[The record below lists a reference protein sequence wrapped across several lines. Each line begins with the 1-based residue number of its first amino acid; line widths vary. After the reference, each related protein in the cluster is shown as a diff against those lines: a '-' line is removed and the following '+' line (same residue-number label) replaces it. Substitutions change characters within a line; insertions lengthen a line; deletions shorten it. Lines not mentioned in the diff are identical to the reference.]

1 MVMLCTRCYGSG
13 VERLAVRRRVS
24 IDRLVRISLLVR
36 ISREIRVGRAF
47 QEERTVFFGQ
57 NVQDEEESETYFA
70 KEILRMNCL
79 AFHIT

>member
-1 MVMLCTRCYGSG
+1 M
-13 VERLAVRRRVS
+13 RRRVS

-47 QEERTVFFGQ
+47 QEEGTVFFGQ

-70 KEILRMNCL
+70 KEIL
-79 AFHIT
+79 